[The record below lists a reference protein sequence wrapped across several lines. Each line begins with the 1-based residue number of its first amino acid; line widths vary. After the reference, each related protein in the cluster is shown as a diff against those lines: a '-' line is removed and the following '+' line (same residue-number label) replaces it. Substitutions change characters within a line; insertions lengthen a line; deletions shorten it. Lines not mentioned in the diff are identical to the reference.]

1 MCASDTIKQQLD
13 NVVSAVA
20 MRVCVE
26 TKSSVFAPF
35 SKPAPTMHKNGINPM
50 RRLTTEMMRTY
61 NGINN
66 WYISVK
72 KIPLPNELVHG
83 NNRYEL
89 QSQLGKGAFSTVY
102 SALMNGK
109 LHVAV
114 KVMHNSHSFFHGTKN
129 ESKVASMFMDMDAD
143 ELINNCV
150 VQPLDQFRHAFRR
163 ILVFPQFA
171 GDANK
176 YNRQL
181 RDCVLVVA
189 QQLLAAVSFIHKR
202 GIIHCDIKPENILV
216 NPTGVNL
223 SDFGSCSFGPVEGP
237 VYAFSRYYRPPEVVF
252 GDSVTAAGDMW
263 SVGCVL
269 YELAVG
275 IPLFLA
281 LSNSELI
288 ALISS
293 ELGFPELRDDM
304 ENRHLFNKDGSML
317 TYRKHRPHRHTTFTT
332 HFLFRD
338 DAGKRNA
345 LSKLDAP
352 LQELVRKMIVWDP
365 AARISATDA
374 FNLINTVQ

>member
-1 MCASDTIKQQLD
+1 
-13 NVVSAVA
+13 
-20 MRVCVE
+20 
-26 TKSSVFAPF
+26 
-35 SKPAPTMHKNGINPM
+35 
-50 RRLTTEMMRTY
+50 
-61 NGINN
+61 
-66 WYISVK
+66 
-72 KIPLPNELVHG
+72 
-83 NNRYEL
+83 
-89 QSQLGKGAFSTVY
+89 
-102 SALMNGK
+102 
-109 LHVAV
+109 
-114 KVMHNSHSFFHGTKN
+114 
-129 ESKVASMFMDMDAD
+129 
-143 ELINNCV
+143 
-150 VQPLDQFRHAFRR
+150 
-163 ILVFPQFA
+163 
-171 GDANK
+171 
-176 YNRQL
+176 
-181 RDCVLVVA
+181 
-189 QQLLAAVSFIHKR
+189 
-202 GIIHCDIKPENILV
+202 
-216 NPTGVNL
+216 
-223 SDFGSCSFGPVEGP
+223 
-237 VYAFSRYYRPPEVVF
+237 VF

-275 IPLFLA
+275 TPLFLA